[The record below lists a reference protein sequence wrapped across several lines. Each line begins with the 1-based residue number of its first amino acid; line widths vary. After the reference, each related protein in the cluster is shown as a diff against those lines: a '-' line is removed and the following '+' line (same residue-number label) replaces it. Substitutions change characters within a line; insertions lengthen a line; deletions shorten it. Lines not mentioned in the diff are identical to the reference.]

1 MKVVINK
8 CYGGFSLSHAAT
20 MAYAK
25 RKGLD
30 LLVFIHNR
38 DLKSGKITYTPY
50 DPAHHRDPLLVLY
63 STVDWSTRDVSSNE
77 GYFSST
83 HIPRNDPDLI
93 AIVEEMGETAN
104 GDYAE
109 LRIIEIPDDVKWEI
123 EEYDGMEWVAEQHR
137 TWR

>member
-30 LLVFIHNR
+30 LLAFIYDR
-38 DLKSGKITYTPY
+38 DFKTGKVVYTPY
-50 DPAHHRDPLLVLY
+50 DPARHRDPLLIFY
-63 STVDWSTRDVSSNE
+63 STTDLSTQDLFSDQDLFSNRD
-77 GYFSST
+77 
-83 HIPRNDPDLI
+83 IPRNDPDLI
-93 AIVEEMGETAN
+93 AIVEEMGEAAN

-109 LRIIEIPDDVKWEI
+109 LRIIEIPDDVKWQI
-123 EEYDGMEWVAEQHR
+123 DEYDGLEWVSEQHR
-137 TWR
+137 TWC